1 MPKIRLVKARKH
13 LQIEFPDHLPHPE
26 GRRGGRGS
34 SLHLQRGTLRDVT
47 PEELA
52 YIEAEHPDVFACLQ
66 VFPEPVVPSR
76 TRRRLESAAQPAHE
90 PATAPE
96 KRSKRHKG
104 GKSGK

>member
-13 LQIEFPDHLPHPE
+13 LQIEFPDDLPHPD

-52 YIEAEHPDVFACLQ
+52 FIEAEHPDVFACLQ
-66 VFPEPVVPSR
+66 IFPEPVVSSR
-76 TRRRLESAAQPAHE
+76 TRRRLAAAAAPPVPAK
-90 PATAPE
+90 APE
-96 KRSKRHKG
+96 KKPKRRKG
-104 GKSGK
+104 AKSDK